1 MCQKGIEKALKMSRK
16 AFVAFFFCLF
26 VFVHVASLA
35 RYHPVLIRLR
45 ENDEVVNICGYKP
58 ALLALDK
65 KEP

>member
-1 MCQKGIEKALKMSRK
+1 MPERNRK
-16 AFVAFFFCLF
+16 SFENVEESFCSVFFCLF
-26 VFVHVASLA
+26 VFVHVASLG

-45 ENDEVVNICGYKP
+45 ENDEVVNICGYQP

>member
-1 MCQKGIEKALKMSRK
+1 MPERNRK
-16 AFVAFFFCLF
+16 SFENVKKSFCSVFFCLF
-26 VFVHVASLA
+26 VFVHVASLG

>member
-16 AFVAFFFCLF
+16 AFVAFFFVCLF
-26 VFVHVASLA
+26 LSML
-35 RYHPVLIRLR
+35 LR